1 MTVGRYAPSPSGRM
15 HLGNLC
21 CCLLA
26 WLSAKSKGGRVL
38 LRIEDLDAARCPRRF
53 ADLLESEK
61 LFVSDVKVQWMCLNC
76 GMVIESTRAPAM
88 CPVCKHDQG
97 WFIRMEMVPF
107 H

>member
-1 MTVGRYAPSPSGRM
+1 
-15 HLGNLC
+15 
-21 CCLLA
+21 
-26 WLSAKSKGGRVL
+26 
-38 LRIEDLDAARCPRRF
+38 
-53 ADLLESEK
+53 
-61 LFVSDVKVQWMCLNC
+61 MCLNC